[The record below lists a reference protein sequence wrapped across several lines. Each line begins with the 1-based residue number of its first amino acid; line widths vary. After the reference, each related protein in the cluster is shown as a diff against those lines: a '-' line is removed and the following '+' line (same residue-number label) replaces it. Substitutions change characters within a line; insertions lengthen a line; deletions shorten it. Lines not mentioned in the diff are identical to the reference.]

1 MMELTKFFFNP
12 TWDHLHDWV
21 MTFAF
26 YDRTL
31 AKQAQTNEQTANTTA
46 GQAANNAG
54 KERASLMPSLKAE
67 INNPTGYTANTE
79 HNILAAN
86 EAGAGG
92 ATSGL
97 VGQVGLQANRT
108 RNAGGTSNLLDTLA
122 RGKQMAAAKGSEG
135 IAAES
140 AKLGEQKKQS
150 ALGAMGNLYGTDTSA
165 QLKAMGLANEDV
177 DTELKAKQQGWLQD
191 TEEIGKQ
198 AGEAAMIA

>member
-1 MMELTKFFFNP
+1 MELIKFFFNP
-12 TWDHLHDWV
+12 NWVNFHDWV

-26 YDRTL
+26 YDRAL
-31 AKQAQTNEQTANTTA
+31 AKQAQQNEQTANTTA

-54 KERASLMPSLKAE
+54 QERASLMPSLKAE
-67 INNPTGYTANTE
+67 VNNPTGLTANTQHE
-79 HNILAAN
+79 LLTTA

-97 VGQVGLQANRT
+97 TGQVGLNANRT
-108 RNAGGTSNLLDTLA
+108 RNAGSTSNLMDTLA
-122 RGKQMAAAKGSEG
+122 RSKAQAAGKASEG
-135 IAAES
+135 IASES
-140 AKLGEQKKQS
+140 AMLGQKNKQA
-150 ALGAMGNLYGTDTSA
+150 ALGQMQNMYGTDTGA
-165 QLKAMGLANEDV
+165 NLKAMGIANEDV